1 MNGKLQGIII
11 CGVTAACLVGVM
23 AFLNSTSGKSDADSS
38 SSSTAAV
45 SSQDESV
52 VILTKSSDDITS
64 VKVSNE
70 HGEYSVN
77 KSESGKSTWSIPE
90 LGTLNANANAEASMI
105 SNLDG
110 FKAKKLVEENVE
122 DMSKYGLDKPTADL
136 TVEYSDGTA
145 TTLHVGS
152 VSPSNERYRYVSLDD
167 EKTVYMVMGTTLG
180 PDPEQPQSP
189 RSRPPGDPHGQHGLG
204 LAHRGEAAARRGLQ
218 RGLRARRRHRFLDE
232 GKSPP

>member
-90 LGTLNANANAEASMI
+90 LGTLNANATAEASMI

-152 VSPSNERYRYVSLDD
+152 VSPSNERYSYVSLDD
-167 EKTVYMVMGTTLG
+167 EKDRLYGNGNKAFILYRSGDRICEPHFVSQSRLTTIYLTM
-180 PDPEQPQSP
+180 
-189 RSRPPGDPHGQHGLG
+189 
-204 LAHRGEAAARRGLQ
+204 ARKQLQ
-218 RGLRARRRHRFLDE
+218 EKIWTMKWRLKITRTR
-232 GKSPP
+232 

>member
-152 VSPSNERYRYVSLDD
+152 VSPSNERYSYVSLDD
-167 EKTVYMVMGTTLG
+167 EKTVYMVMGTKLSYYTDPVTAYANLTLLTKPSDDDW
-180 PDPEQPQSP
+180 PDYGKETVT
-189 RSRPPGDPHGQHGLG
+189 RKD
-204 LAHRGEAAARRGLQ
+204 
-218 RGLRARRRHRFLDE
+218 LDYE
-232 GKSPP
+232 MAFENIEE